1 MFTIIL
7 YSTFWGLI
15 DLLKQEKKVWLT
27 VAGARLDPLSLILV
41 FPMLDSN
48 TTGFLATVSK
58 FVEGFTTSGVLLK
71 VGDVA
76 VLTGVGRLIGA
87 AKAWLD
93 KI

>member
-1 MFTIIL
+1 MRSYRSFKT
-7 YSTFWGLI
+7 GR
-15 DLLKQEKKVWLT
+15 KVRLT
-27 VAGARLDPLSLILV
+27 VTGARLDPLSLILV

-58 FVEGFTTSGVLLK
+58 FAEGFTTSGVLLI
-71 VGDVA
+71 VGVA
-76 VLTGVGRLIGA
+76 VLTDVGRLIGA

>member
-1 MFTIIL
+1 MRSDRPFKT
-7 YSTFWGLI
+7 G
-15 DLLKQEKKVWLT
+15 KKVWLT

-71 VGDVA
+71 VGVA
-76 VLTGVGRLIGA
+76 VLTDVGRLIGA

>member
-1 MFTIIL
+1 MRSNRLFKT
-7 YSTFWGLI
+7 
-15 DLLKQEKKVWLT
+15 EKKVWLT
-27 VAGARLDPLSLILV
+27 VTRARLDPLSLILV

-58 FVEGFTTSGVLLK
+58 FAKGFTSSGFLLK
-71 VGDVA
+71 VGVA
-76 VLTGVGRLIGA
+76 VLTDVGRLIGA

>member
-1 MFTIIL
+1 MRSDRPSKT
-7 YSTFWGLI
+7 G
-15 DLLKQEKKVWLT
+15 KKLT

-58 FVEGFTTSGVLLK
+58 FAEGFTTSGVLLK
-71 VGDVA
+71 VDVA